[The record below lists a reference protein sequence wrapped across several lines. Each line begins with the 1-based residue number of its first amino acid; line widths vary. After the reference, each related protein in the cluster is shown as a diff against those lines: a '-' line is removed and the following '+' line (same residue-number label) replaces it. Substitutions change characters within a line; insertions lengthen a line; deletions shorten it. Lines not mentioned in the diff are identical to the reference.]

1 MYELFTILGFGQ
13 LNNNVILSFIEDV
26 FFPIPFVISKKDS
39 NQIIHNEEQIKVKQK
54 SWARRVNLNGGYY
67 FLVLFIFSILNAVYT
82 IEENISGIEVC
93 NLVSRYPDEICNN
106 STMMRD
112 FQKNGSYLTDDVWTY
127 PKSIDYKIFK
137 WALPSIYG
145 HFFFCNVQ
153 LMIIV
158 GLCLDGGD
166 SILAKFFNTK
176 PMQASNLWKNL
187 YILKSQIL
195 YLNKYLHRWHTI
207 VHNSLMLGINQS

>member
-1 MYELFTILGFGQ
+1 MNDLFTILGFGQ
-13 LNNNVILSFIEDV
+13 LNNNVMLSFIEDV
-26 FFPIPFVISKKDS
+26 FLPIPFVISKKNS
-39 NQIIHNEEQIKVKQK
+39 NQIIINEEQIKVKQK

-93 NLVSRYPDEICNN
+93 NLVSRYPDEISCNN

-176 PMQASNLWKNL
+176 PMQASNLWKDL
-187 YILKSQIL
+187 CILKS
-195 YLNKYLHRWHTI
+195 HTI
-207 VHNSLMLGINQS
+207 SK

>member
-1 MYELFTILGFGQ
+1 M
-13 LNNNVILSFIEDV
+13 
-26 FFPIPFVISKKDS
+26 
-39 NQIIHNEEQIKVKQK
+39 
-54 SWARRVNLNGGYY
+54 NGGYY
-67 FLVLFIFSILNAVYT
+67 LLILSIFSILNAVYT
-82 IEENISGIEVC
+82 IEENESGIEVC
-93 NLVSRYPDEICNN
+93 NLVSRYPDECKN
-106 STMMRD
+106 STIEGG
-112 FQKNGSYLTDDVWTY
+112 FQINGSYLAPLTDDNDIWTY

-187 YILKSQIL
+187 YTILKSQIL

-207 VHNSLMLGINQS
+207 IHNSLMLGINQS